1 VLLGNSSFIMKS
13 KVAVVVVT
21 VYLVVVNLLA
31 NAESLK
37 VLFTVF
43 YLVTSAVLIT
53 MVVVI
58 LKDNSLS
65 YPELNDQEWG
75 YRDKHKNDLGLF

>member
-1 VLLGNSSFIMKS
+1 MKS

-43 YLVTSAVLIT
+43 YLVTPAVLIT